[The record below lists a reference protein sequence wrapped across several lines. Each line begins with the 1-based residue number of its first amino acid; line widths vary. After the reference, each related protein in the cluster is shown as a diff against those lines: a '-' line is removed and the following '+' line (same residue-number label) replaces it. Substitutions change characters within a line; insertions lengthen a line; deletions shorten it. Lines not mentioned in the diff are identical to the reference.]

1 MIKTIKLIQLFRMI
15 INRKFMLKNILKQR
29 VKIAEIIFSM
39 SI

>member
-1 MIKTIKLIQLFRMI
+1 MIKTIKLIQLFRMST
-15 INRKFMLKNILKQR
+15 NRKFMLKNILKQR